1 MALLSF
7 ADPISS
13 CYWWA
18 HFSCQRM
25 LATIFHGAP
34 GANVLST
41 IFVAYV
47 NIHPS
52 HPFLSHQFA
61 LKLKQPLIMDSAFA
75 TLLKR
80 VNRLI
85 FRRSVHSSESSLCHS
100 RCSLFALHFVDLI
113 NSKARLQAIAFIC
126 KPEYLKTVDFDTQ
139 TGDLVQILRDMARST
154 WFKGQSASWNKIYGA
169 PFALRLTPFGFCF
182 TFNIV
187 NASDMMNLNQLR
199 GIFLLRHLLE
209 FLSFAEFRQIS
220 IMTATSS
227 FTRRKLTLFWCA
239 RKRKLTLHTNSRG
252 ARPFPIRTAASTLHS
267 EVTRTRATGGAP
279 STRAFGTS
287 FTGPTSCC
295 HRQIGFSCNLE
306 SLLSFW

>member
-1 MALLSF
+1 
-7 ADPISS
+7 
-13 CYWWA
+13 
-18 HFSCQRM
+18 
-25 LATIFHGAP
+25 
-34 GANVLST
+34 
-41 IFVAYV
+41 
-47 NIHPS
+47 
-52 HPFLSHQFA
+52 
-61 LKLKQPLIMDSAFA
+61 MDSAFA
-75 TLLKR
+75 TLLRR

-85 FRRSVHSSESSLCHS
+85 FRRSVHSSESGLCHS
-100 RCSLFALHFVDLI
+100 RCSFFALHFVDLI

-199 GIFLLRHLLE
+199 GISLLRHLLE

-227 FTRRKLTLFWCA
+227 CIRRRLTLF
-239 RKRKLTLHTNSRG
+239 
-252 ARPFPIRTAASTLHS
+252 
-267 EVTRTRATGGAP
+267 
-279 STRAFGTS
+279 
-287 FTGPTSCC
+287 
-295 HRQIGFSCNLE
+295 
-306 SLLSFW
+306 